1 MKLSHYIIYIAVEIV
16 IYSSFNTSNREPAS
30 FILNERETRFA
41 SGMERD
47 RSNLS
52 RSIRH
57 PAKKFSNLSPEI
69 LVEWIAPD
77 VSLWR
82 IKLQVSWTYHNVT
95 ERNDH
100 VTRITREKPVNV
112 SFDP

>member
-1 MKLSHYIIYIAVEIV
+1 MVFEVTWTIWERSAGMKLSHYIIYITVEIV
-16 IYSSFNTSNREPAS
+16 IYSSFNTSNSEPAS

-57 PAKKFSNLSPEI
+57 QEI
-69 LVEWIAPD
+69 FEP
-77 VSLWR
+77 
-82 IKLQVSWTYHNVT
+82 QPGN
-95 ERNDH
+95 
-100 VTRITREKPVNV
+100 
-112 SFDP
+112 FG